1 MWATWEVVAL
11 AEWLRRH
18 NDGRLKGEQVG
29 FYGLDVYS
37 LWESLNEI
45 TGYLRQRDPEALQ
58 AAYRAFFRFEP
69 YAEDPQ
75 EYARGTLF
83 VPDDCLEEVL
93 GLLQSVRERAATEAG
108 QDETSLD
115 AVMNA
120 EVVNDAEA
128 YYRIMVR
135 GGAA

>member
-1 MWATWEVVAL
+1 MWANWEVVAL

-45 TGYLRQRDPEALQ
+45 TGYL
-58 AAYRAFFRFEP
+58 
-69 YAEDPQ
+69 
-75 EYARGTLF
+75 
-83 VPDDCLEEVL
+83 
-93 GLLQSVRERAATEAG
+93 SVRERAATEAG